1 MALFHAHGGSKK
13 SHEWFCWRILF
24 SNDAGRN
31 ILVGILV
38 DDELAD
44 DGHTTYAIASTGSER
59 K

>member
-1 MALFHAHGGSKK
+1 MVDFA
-13 SHEWFCWRILF
+13 